1 MNHRTKATL
10 LPLRSHSER
19 HLLEVDLGTEIESP
33 SPEMWELGLRMN
45 SNPELPLEYTSRC
58 ITQVVGVSEA
68 ESIEIVSQ
76 AHRHGIALIEELPL
90 DAAVSFKAEVSIA

>member
-1 MNHRTKATL
+1 M
-10 LPLRSHSER
+10 
-19 HLLEVDLGTEIESP
+19 GTEIESP
-33 SPEMWELGLRMN
+33 SSEMWELGLRMS

-58 ITQVVGVSEA
+58 INQVVGVSEA

-90 DAAVSFKAEVSIA
+90 HAAVSFKAEVSIA